1 MKRQILLTIVGVV
14 WLLVGLLGVIGNETQ
29 NHGLQIPHTNYL
41 IIPNYLI
48 ILAGVGLLK
57 HSRLAR
63 WYVLYL
69 SVLTFIVMLAFLPW
83 ALMNAGKIKI
93 TFQFPIM
100 LFPDQRP
107 HEPVGLA
114 LLVVVLM
121 AYLVFSGWTF
131 WVLSRADVRELFAKK
146 FADARRTS
154 TI

>member
-1 MKRQILLTIVGVV
+1 MRRPISLTIVGVV
-14 WLLVGLLGVIGNETQ
+14 WLLVGLLGVIGNEIQ
-29 NHGLQIPHTNYL
+29 NHGLQFPD
-41 IIPNYLI
+41 PNYLI
-48 ILAGVGLLK
+48 ILAGVGLLN

-63 WYVLYL
+63 WYVLYV